1 MLDTH
6 REGSSLWIQGWC
18 FFLTF
23 GTITPQKFLFT
34 PTLDCCQPLTFGIV
48 LQAGTR
54 FPPQSQETSF
64 SVKETNSSQIV
75 NLLQNFCFEY
85 AYMPYP
91 HQVDWKLYKGLLLP
105 WFCIK
110 ILRKKYSK
118 KKAESCSK
126 QKYYNKYYNKYH
138 RQQKI

>member
-1 MLDTH
+1 MLEEVNQFSKNNVRYTFKD
-6 REGSSLWIQGWC
+6 GV

-23 GTITPQKFLFT
+23 GTKTPQKFLFA

-54 FPPQSQETSF
+54 FPPQSQGTSF
-64 SVKETNSSQIV
+64 SVKETNSSPIV

-91 HQVDWKLYKGLLLP
+91 HQVD
-105 WFCIK
+105 
-110 ILRKKYSK
+110 
-118 KKAESCSK
+118 
-126 QKYYNKYYNKYH
+126 
-138 RQQKI
+138 